1 MSKAWSG
8 QQKPLCFPCNR
19 RKAGLTRPEMAAALL
34 AEVAYENSADWG
46 PHLPQALHALALLLD
61 SPEPLVHQHAHQV
74 G

>member
-1 MSKAWSG
+1 
-8 QQKPLCFPCNR
+8 
-19 RKAGLTRPEMAAALL
+19 MAAALL